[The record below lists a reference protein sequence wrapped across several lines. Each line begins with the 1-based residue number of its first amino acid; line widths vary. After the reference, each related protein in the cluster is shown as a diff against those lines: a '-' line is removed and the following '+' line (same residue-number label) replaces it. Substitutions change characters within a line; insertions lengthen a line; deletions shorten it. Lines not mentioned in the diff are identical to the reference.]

1 MTDALIVGGGVI
13 GLSLAYE
20 LAGEGCKVRLLDRG
34 APGREASWAG
44 AGILPPASAEPEID
58 PYEQLLQLSNELHR
72 AWSARLREETGVD
85 NGYRRCG
92 GIYLARDAATKT
104 QLDRAAEAWR
114 QQGVAVETLSPD
126 ELASREPS
134 LAGGAVSP
142 GLRAAYFLPD
152 ETQLRN
158 PRHLKALL
166 AGCALRGVE
175 ISAGIAVED
184 FLVRGERIERV
195 LTSSGPLEAEQVCL
209 TSGPWTKTLLSRLGV
224 RTALKPIRGQI
235 ALLSAA
241 RPLLRSIVNE
251 GPRYLVPRPDGRI
264 LVGSTEEDAGF
275 EKLTTAGGIGG
286 LLEFALSLAPGL
298 KAAQLEQCWAGL
310 RPNTLDG
317 RPYLGQIPG
326 LANAYVAAG
335 HFRSGLQ
342 LSPGTAA
349 VMSRLM
355 RGLDPQFDL
364 TPFRVDRG

>member
-20 LAGEGCKVRLLDRG
+20 LAGEGWKVRLVDRG

-44 AGILPPASAEPEID
+44 AGILPPAGAGPAAD
-58 PYEQLLQLSNELHR
+58 PYEQLLRLSNELHR
-72 AWSARLREETGVD
+72 AWSVRLREETGVD
-85 NGYRRCG
+85 NGYRRSG
-92 GIYLARDAATKT
+92 GIYLARDAAAKT
-104 QLDRAAEAWR
+104 ELDRAAEVWR
-114 QQGVAVETLSPD
+114 RQGVAVEPLSAD
-126 ELASREPS
+126 ALALREPS
-134 LAGGAVSP
+134 LAGGAASP
-142 GLRAAYFLPD
+142 ELRAAWFLPD

-175 ISAGIAVED
+175 IEAGVAVED
-184 FLVRGERIERV
+184 FVVRQGRVAGVATSAGAIE
-195 LTSSGPLEAEQVCL
+195 AAQICL
-209 TSGPWTKTLLSRLGV
+209 TSGPWTKSLLARLGIQA
-224 RTALKPIRGQI
+224 ALKPIRGQI
-235 ALLSAA
+235 ALLSAD

-251 GPRYLVPRPDGRI
+251 GSRYLVPRPDGRI

-298 KAAQLEQCWAGL
+298 KGAQLERCWAGL
-310 RPNTLDG
+310 RPCTLDG
-317 RPYLGQIPG
+317 RPYLGRLPG
-326 LANAYVAAG
+326 LENAYLAAG

-342 LSPGTAA
+342 LSTGTAA

-355 RGLDPQFDL
+355 RGLDPQLDL
-364 TPFRVDRG
+364 TSFRVDRG